1 MIVTVHYV
9 TTWVNDYLRK
19 VKLFNAMKQRIKEI
33 ILEEDRPFSFVDFR
47 RFELN
52 CEAYEMKHGTFR
64 NNIVALKKAGEVD

>member
-1 MIVTVHYV
+1 
-9 TTWVNDYLRK
+9 
-19 VKLFNAMKQRIKEI
+19 MKQRIKEI